1 MEKVIRVCEMT
12 GRVTTVAECVT
23 TEKAK
28 EIIREL
34 APKDE
39 FGRYMRVAYNY
50 RNELKRAVVNNILVK
65 A

>member
-1 MEKVIRVCEMT
+1 MEKVIRVCEIT

-23 TEKAK
+23 AKRAK
-28 EIIREL
+28 EIIKEL

-39 FGRYMRVAYNY
+39 FGRYIRVEYNY
-50 RNELKRAVVNNILVK
+50 RNELKRAVVNNLIK

>member
-12 GRVTTVAECVT
+12 GKMTIIAECVT
-23 TEKAK
+23 TERAK
-28 EIIREL
+28 EIIKEL

-39 FGRYMRVAYNY
+39 FGRYIRIEYDY
-50 RNELKRAVVNNILVK
+50 RNELKRAVVTNLVK

>member
-1 MEKVIRVCEMT
+1 MEKVIRVCEFT

-23 TEKAK
+23 TERAK
-28 EIIREL
+28 EIIKEL

-39 FGRYMRVAYNY
+39 FGRYMRIEYNY
-50 RNELKRAVVNNILVK
+50 RNELKRAVVNNLVK